1 MRKLVAMPALL
12 LAACS
17 TMAAEEP
24 RTVGETPG
32 YVCKSAG
39 LDAFAGRAPTSET
52 GSEILRK
59 SGARTLR
66 WVTPGMR
73 VTMEFREDRIT
84 VWIGTD
90 GKIERVNCG

>member
-1 MRKLVAMPALL
+1 MRKLLALSL
-12 LAACS
+12 LPVAACT
-17 TMAAEEP
+17 TMGAKEP
-24 RTVGETPG
+24 RTVGQTPG

-39 LDAFAGRAPTSET
+39 LDAFAGREPTSEI
-52 GSEILRK
+52 GSEILAR

-73 VTMEFREDRIT
+73 VTMEFREDRVT